1 MKKLICFTLSILGAA
16 QAAAIQEYDDRWYLG
31 VATGLN
37 IQDSERNTDNPLH
50 GTVSMGR
57 FFSPA
62 WSVDLE
68 LNYQNPEQSA
78 NEALRWRQYGA
89 EVVARRHFRT
99 ETRRWGP
106 YLLAGIGAQHTRE
119 DVLAGANLPGERKGT
134 NLATQFGAGLQA
146 NYERLGLRAEVVY
159 RIDTD
164 DRSITTPDSTSFGD
178 VILSAGILVPLG
190 SPPVRARPLVEPIPE
205 PLPPPLVK
213 PSPPPVEYCPDG
225 SVKVIEG
232 CPDPQIIALRGVHF
246 DFDKADLRPDAIPAL
261 EEVVALF
268 NRYEGLRAEV
278 SGHTDAMGSAS
289 YNQRLSERRARTVYE
304 YLIAQSIRADRLEG
318 PIGHGEE
325 RPVASNETDEGRALN
340 RRIELKV
347 LP

>member
-1 MKKLICFTLSILGAA
+1 MKKLICFTLGVLGAA
-16 QAAAIQEYDDRWYLG
+16 QAAAVQEYDDRWYLG
-31 VATGLN
+31 AATGLN
-37 IQDSERNTDNPLH
+37 IQDSDRNTDNPLH
-50 GTVSMGR
+50 GTVSIGR

-68 LNYQNPEQSA
+68 LNYQNPEQST
-78 NEALRWRQYGA
+78 NGDLRWRQYGA
-89 EVVARRHFRT
+89 EVVARRHFRD

-106 YLLAGIGAQHTRE
+106 YLLVGIGAQHTRE
-119 DVLAGANLPGERKGT
+119 DVLSSANLTGERKGT
-134 NLATQFGAGLQA
+134 NLATQFGGGLQA
-146 NYERLGLRAEVVY
+146 NYGRVGLRAEVAY

-164 DRSITTPDSTSFGD
+164 DRSITAPDSTSFGD

-190 SPPVRARPLVEPIPE
+190 SPPTRSRPLAEPIPE
-205 PLPPPLVK
+205 PLPPPVVK

-261 EEVVALF
+261 SDVVALF

-304 YLIAQSIRADRLEG
+304 YLIAQGIRADRLEG

-325 RPVASNETDEGRALN
+325 RPIASNETDEGRALN

>member
-78 NEALRWRQYGA
+78 NEDLQWRQYGA

-99 ETRRWGP
+99 GTRHWGP
-106 YLLAGIGAQHTRE
+106 YLLTGIGAQHTRE
-119 DVLAGANLPGERKGT
+119 DVLMDNLPSERKGT
-134 NLATQFGAGLQA
+134 NLAVQFGGGLQA
-146 NYERLGLRAEVVY
+146 NYTRFGLRAEVAY

-164 DRSITTPDSTSFGD
+164 DRSITAPDSTSFGD

-205 PLPPPLVK
+205 PLPSPVVK

-261 EEVVALF
+261 NDVVALF
-268 NRYEGLRAEV
+268 NQYEGLRAEV
-278 SGHTDAMGSAS
+278 SGHTDAMGSEN

-304 YLIAQSIRADRLEG
+304 YLIAQGIRADRLEG
-318 PIGHGEE
+318 PVGHGEE
-325 RPVASNETDEGRALN
+325 RPIASNETDEGRALN